1 MTGCPFVASTIY
13 FCNFVK
19 NRYNDLLIARLFL
32 QVLRVAEEEKV
43 KYNSKNM
50 NLAKL
55 KIKDLIS
62 CAKSF
67 CEQESKTP
75 NSELFGVTDG
85 KAVGTYIEHKFK
97 NFLLTQYELKIG
109 NSASGVD
116 LPSSEINTDIKVTSI
131 KQPQSSC
138 PFKNA
143 QQKIFGLGYNL
154 LVFVYDK
161 QDDAKTKTALLDFV
175 SCSFIEKDRTGD
187 YQMTTS
193 LQQMINNDANT
204 EDIYAYL
211 NDKNIPADA
220 ATLMQMAE
228 QILKNPPKIGYLTIS
243 NALQWRLQYG
253 RIVTLKDTVSGITKI
268 IDKC

>member
-1 MTGCPFVASTIY
+1 MSKKNLTI
-13 FCNFVK
+13 
-19 NRYNDLLIARLFL
+19 L
-32 QVLRVAEEEKV
+32 
-43 KYNSKNM
+43 
-50 NLAKL
+50 NLV
-55 KIKDLIS
+55 S
-62 CAKSF
+62 SAKSF
-67 CEQESKTP
+67 CEQESQTP
-75 NSELFGVTDG
+75 NNELFGVTDG

-97 NFLLTQYELKIG
+97 DFLLSRYELQVG
-109 NSASGVD
+109 SSASGID

-175 SCSFIEKDRTGD
+175 ICSFIEKDRTAD
-187 YQMTTS
+187 YQTTTTIR
-193 LQQMINNDANT
+193 QMIENNANT
-204 EDIYAYL
+204 DDIFAYL
-211 NDKNIPADA
+211 NDRNIPADEI
-220 ATLMQMAE
+220 TLRQMAE

-253 RIVTLKDTVSGITKI
+253 RIVTLKDAVSGITKI
-268 IDKC
+268 VDKC